1 MKQRYLNIIPE
12 CYVDTNL
19 IEYLVGTGVNHQHSC
34 TKVVGLLNNQFKDKF
49 AIGIIDLDK
58 VQLGYIRECREIAST
73 KHLCLMKHK
82 IRKHYLITVSPASDG
97 FILDCAATEGI
108 DPNDYGLPS
117 QLKDFTK
124 ISKSITSN
132 KDMRFRNLFKALR
145 NNNEFRV
152 LGTSLKYL
160 MENDYNAEDEVLRVL
175 FTSSRH
181 DK

>member
-1 MKQRYLNIIPE
+1 MKHKYLNIIPE

-19 IEYLVGTGVNHQHSC
+19 IEYLVGAGVNHQHSC

-58 VQLGYIRECREIAST
+58 VQLGYIRECRKIAST
-73 KHLCLMKHK
+73 EHLCLMKH
-82 IRKHYLITVSPASDG
+82 ITRKQYLITVSPAADG
-97 FILDCAATEGI
+97 FILDCATTEDIG
-108 DPNDYGLPS
+108 PNDYGLPS

-124 ISKSITSN
+124 VSKSVTSN

-145 NNNEFRV
+145 NNNEFRA
-152 LGTSLKYL
+152 LGASLKYL
-160 MENDYNAEDEVLRVL
+160 IENEYKALDEVLIGL
-175 FTSSRH
+175 FTTA